1 MSESKEQKVEEVLRL
16 KEEITRLLQNVR
28 DSQALCEKY
37 THENDYLQDYIGSV
51 MKSTDMK
58 WVEWMVELVGKKQ
71 KQWASVTLRKTW
83 WPVYGTVGE
92 DGRCN

>member
-58 WVEWMVELVGKKQ
+58 
-71 KQWASVTLRKTW
+71 
-83 WPVYGTVGE
+83 
-92 DGRCN
+92 

>member
-1 MSESKEQKVEEVLRL
+1 MKVGQWLVGGQLVVGDGKHSLSMRTEMPSKEQKVEEVLRL

-58 WVEWMVELVGKKQ
+58 
-71 KQWASVTLRKTW
+71 
-83 WPVYGTVGE
+83 
-92 DGRCN
+92 